1 MATLP
6 WIVENAPTFSIFRSA
21 LNLRL
26 KTNCTV
32 VRSNDAVRG
41 LAKTLDRVLLSLLLL
56 LLEHL
61 LRWSN
66 ENSREAVQ
74 SGDQPVGKM
83 DVFQPRGKPVRTYGT
98 RRSISAIDRFDFA
111 PSRNRVRIS
120 DRMEWDGMGWNGMER
135 DRNETKRNE
144 TKRNGTRAV
153 GWARGG
159 KKIVAPR
166 DRKMEDYR
174 GKGGRE
180 EGRRA
185 SRGHR
190 VE

>member
-1 MATLP
+1 MF
-6 WIVENAPTFSIFRSA
+6 FSRAVNPFARTG
-21 LNLRL
+21 R
-26 KTNCTV
+26 V
-32 VRSNDAVRG
+32 VRS
-41 LAKTLDRVLLSLLLL
+41 L
-56 LLEHL
+56 
-61 LRWSN
+61 
-66 ENSREAVQ
+66 
-74 SGDQPVGKM
+74 
-83 DVFQPRGKPVRTYGT
+83 
-98 RRSISAIDRFDFA
+98 RSIVSISPLLGIEFEF
-111 PSRNRVRIS
+111 RIEWNG
-120 DRMEWDGMGWNGMER
+120 MEWDGMGWNGI
-135 DRNETKRNE
+135 ETKRNE